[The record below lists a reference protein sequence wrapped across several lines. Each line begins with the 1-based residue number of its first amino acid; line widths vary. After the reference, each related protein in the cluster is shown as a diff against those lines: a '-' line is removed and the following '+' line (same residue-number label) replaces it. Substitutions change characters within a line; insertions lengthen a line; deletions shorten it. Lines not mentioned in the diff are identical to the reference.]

1 MKNQIDSTYLVNES
15 KSMPTFGSTSLNG
28 TAKSYSGNI
37 FVASYDDLSNFTT
50 NKNGTEKLGKIK
62 FSDLAKDYLR
72 ANGKDTQYYTRDL
85 GKTYNH
91 IYCMNANG
99 DRVQYKAQN
108 YFGVQFAIKVTE
120 YACV

>member
-1 MKNQIDSTYLVNES
+1 M
-15 KSMPTFGSTSLNG
+15 
-28 TAKSYSGNI
+28 
-37 FVASYDDLSNFTT
+37 ASYDDLSNFTT

-72 ANGKDTQYYTRDL
+72 ANGKDTLYYTRDL

-108 YFGVQFAIKVTE
+108 YFGVQFTIKVTE